1 MTGANQPPVVL
12 KMWQRLSPNPVGR
25 WLFTRTICRRA
36 PYFGTISPRFHE
48 LVPGFCHVSMKKR
61 RRVQNHIGTVHALAM
76 GNLCE
81 LAAGVLMEATP
92 PHGMR
97 WIPKGMQIRYLAKA
111 PTDISATARI
121 EPLPWTEAQDVMVPV
136 SVTDTDGNEVVQSDI
151 TMYVSPKP
159 LPSLGDHG

>member
-1 MTGANQPPVVL
+1 MTGSDQPPMVL
-12 KMWQRLSPNPVGR
+12 KLWHYLAPYRIGR
-25 WLFTRTICRRA
+25 WLFTRSVCRRA

-48 LVPGFCHVSMKKR
+48 LAPGLCHVSMKKH

-81 LAAGVLMEATP
+81 LAAGLLMEATTP
-92 PHGMR
+92 KDMR

-121 EPLPWTEAQDVMVPV
+121 EPKPWSEAQDVIVPV
-136 SVTDTDGNEVVQSDI
+136 SVTDTDGKEVVHADI
-151 TMYVSPKP
+151 TMYVSPKR
-159 LPSLGDHG
+159 